1 MAFSVR
7 YEVNIHNVYT
17 EKRLG
22 LLGIK
27 TLINYTHQL
36 HIYSHINQFVHV
48 VCFRVLRA
56 DQDVRRTQSNEWHVC

>member
-17 EKRLG
+17 EKCLG

-27 TLINYTHQL
+27 ILIN
-36 HIYSHINQFVHV
+36 
-48 VCFRVLRA
+48 
-56 DQDVRRTQSNEWHVC
+56 